1 MVLNCS
7 GRFFPNKYTVCLL
20 YICGFPVCGTNHQE
34 LKFPSAIGWTWGCE
48 TCDYGETTAFIVLQ
62 HFMQEIWA
70 PVDFSTCGGSGTIP
84 KRWLCLIDQRMRILR
99 GWKSW
104 KLCLSQCIS
113 SVQCSRSVVSNFLRA
128 HGLQHARLPC
138 PSPTPR
144 AYSNSRPSSQWC
156 HPPISSSTA
165 VFSSCPE
172 SGSFPMSWLF
182 TSGGQSIGTSASVLP
197 VNTQGWFPL
206 GLRSLISLQS
216 KGLSRIFSSATIQ
229 KHQFFGAQPSLLSHI
244 HTWLL

>member
-1 MVLNCS
+1 MQIL
-7 GRFFPNKYTVCLL
+7 
-20 YICGFPVCGTNHQE
+20 H
-34 LKFPSAIGWTWGCE
+34 
-48 TCDYGETTAFIVLQ
+48 

-144 AYSNSRPSSQWC
+144 AYSNSCPLNRWC
-156 HPPISSSTA
+156 HPTISSS
-165 VFSSCPE
+165 VVPFSSCLKSFPA
-172 SGSFPMSWLF
+172 SGSFPVSQFF
-182 TSGGQSIGTSASVLP
+182 TSGGHSIGISVSASDLP
-197 VNTQGWFPL
+197 MNIQGSFPL
-206 GLRSLISLQS
+206 GWTSWISLQS
-216 KGLSRIFSSATIQ
+216 KGLSRVFSNITFQ
-229 KHQFFGAQPSLLSHI
+229 KHQFISTQLK
-244 HTWLL
+244 

>member
-113 SVQCSRSVVSNFLRA
+113 SVQCSRSVLSNFLRA
-128 HGLQHARLPC
+128 HGLQHASFPVHHQLLELAQTHVHWIGDAIQPSHPLSS
-138 PSPTPR
+138 PSPLTF
-144 AYSNSRPSSQWC
+144 SLFQLQGLFQWVSSLHQV
-156 HPPISSSTA
+156 A
-165 VFSSCPE
+165 K
-172 SGSFPMSWLF
+172 
-182 TSGGQSIGTSASVLP
+182 VLE
-197 VNTQGWFPL
+197 
-206 GLRSLISLQS
+206 LQ
-216 KGLSRIFSSATIQ
+216 LQHQTFQCIFRID
-229 KHQFFGAQPSLLSHI
+229 FF
-244 HTWLL
+244 